1 MTAAGQAG
9 EPLSSGDSPSP
20 RLCPAE
26 SWSPSG
32 LGDVGSG
39 SPPLMARF
47 VLRSPENKE
56 GRGAAH
62 QGLPGPS
69 LLRRTRLLSTDVAGE
84 FSSRSPPASEQGRTW
99 AGLCASEHGFFFF
112 RSVIGFWLGPSGA
125 GTSHAFPLCSTRWP
139 FALLDLCQAS
149 RQVNESHWLAGGMMP
164 PGALFKRKAR
174 AGERRLP

>member
-56 GRGAAH
+56 GAGRRTR
-62 QGLPGPS
+62 GLPGPS
-69 LLRRTRLLSTDVAGE
+69 LLRGTRLLSTDVAGE

-99 AGLCASEHGFFFF
+99 AGLCASECGFFFF

>member
-56 GRGAAH
+56 GRGAAQARASGAVPPPQNQAPLH
-62 QGLPGPS
+62 
-69 LLRRTRLLSTDVAGE
+69 RRGRRV
-84 FSSRSPPASEQGRTW
+84 FIPQPPVSEQGRTW

>member
-56 GRGAAH
+56 GAGRRRR
-62 QGLPGPS
+62 GLPGPS